1 MSFLDQILGRGPAPL
16 PPFLHKFDI
25 PGIAASGNV
34 LYTLN
39 NQLRSFRKWAPWTI
53 FSIQNL
59 SPVDLTIR
67 FNYTDASEIE
77 VASGGFQTR
86 KNQPFCNFMIINQSA
101 SAAVDPGKVTAWI
114 ERIP

>member
-1 MSFLDQILGRGPAPL
+1 MSIVDRILGRSTPPL

-25 PGIAASGNV
+25 PVIAASGNV
-34 LYTLN
+34 LYRLS
-39 NQLRSFRKWAPWTI
+39 NQLRAYRKWTPFTI

-59 SPVDLTIR
+59 SAVDLTIR
-67 FNYTDASEIE
+67 FNYSEDTEIE

-101 SAAVDPGKVTAWI
+101 SVAADAGKVTAWI